1 MYSLF
6 FRHLE
11 SQSLFLEKMCHTHQL
26 ALFCWFNKFNKKL
39 NHWKALHRS
48 MCLNFSILAPQ
59 KIPRKTPAAW
69 LWHCSN
75 FPIGWPKTK
84 ARRIGYQPQSFK
96 GLRGVAGEAGHL
108 TYPLPDG
115 LLQPVAGSAFED
127 EKPDPR
133 TLDAKHV
140 GMSNLLGELF
150 VLKFHLFRWAQPS
163 SAPLALTLNANRS
176 RSRCAFGNSSIFR
189 NIRASPWAPPAILRI
204 PHLTCMSLLTFGF
217 P

>member
-96 GLRGVAGEAGHL
+96 GLRGVAGEAGQPIPFPMAFSSPLQAVHL
-108 TYPLPDG
+108 RMKSQTLEPSMRSMWVCPICSESSSFWNFISSVGHSLH
-115 LLQPVAGSAFED
+115 QP
-127 EKPDPR
+127 
-133 TLDAKHV
+133 
-140 GMSNLLGELF
+140 
-150 VLKFHLFRWAQPS
+150 RWHWLSTPIAADLA
-163 SAPLALTLNANRS
+163 APLAIQA
-176 RSRCAFGNSSIFR
+176 SSETSVHR
-189 NIRASPWAPPAILRI
+189 HELR
-204 PHLTCMSLLTFGF
+204 LQF
-217 P
+217 